1 MDEAKKA
8 ALFNALLFPGWGQF
22 YLKHYK
28 RGLAFFVPVLI
39 GMLALA
45 WMVIQ
50 VSAAIIK
57 AAPFK
62 KGTVQLSH
70 VVGVIV
76 KALKAIDLSYFLLMM
91 LLIAA
96 LWILSI
102 VDAYQL
108 GKRKIPA
115 TTTDADQESPSDP
128 V

>member
-1 MDEAKKA
+1 MHQAKKA

-28 RGLAFFVPVLI
+28 RGVAFFLPVLI

-45 WMVIQ
+45 GMVIQ
-50 VSAAIIK
+50 VGSAIIK

-62 KGTVQLSH
+62 KGTVQLSD
-70 VVGVIV
+70 VLGVIL
-76 KALKAIDLSYFLLMM
+76 KALKTIDLRYFLLM
-91 LLIAA
+91 LVLIAA

-102 VDAYQL
+102 IDAYQL

-115 TTTDADQESPSDP
+115 TTTDAHQESSSDP
-128 V
+128 L